1 MGGMNGA
8 SVSALC
14 GPSDAEHRA
23 GEALSA
29 GVVVGLAY
37 KGELAVDYGLSN
49 QRGSKNSETTDED
62 GSVGREEQTIDPD
75 NISGSLQEE
84 LTAQRTVAL
93 RAALMSRPDVA
104 LVAIT
109 HKLAGLLF
117 LSRI

>member
-1 MGGMNGA
+1 M
-8 SVSALC
+8 
-14 GPSDAEHRA
+14 
-23 GEALSA
+23 
-29 GVVVGLAY
+29 VGLAY